1 MTSPST
7 TRIEHHPDIIAL
19 RSKYEQA
26 NETWTAHVINGLI
39 LITGLYLAISP
50 WVVGFQGLTPLAIV
64 NAMTGL
70 IVAALAFGLGATY
83 ERLHGLAWVIP
94 VLGVW
99 TLVAPWVVRG
109 GVDTTPAVAN
119 NVITGAICAL
129 LGAAALYMMGARQLR
144 R

>member
-1 MTSPST
+1 MTSTPT
-7 TRIEHHPDIIAL
+7 TRIERHPDIMAL
-19 RSKYEQA
+19 RSKYAQA
-26 NETWTAHVINGLI
+26 NETWTAHITIGLI
-39 LITGLYLAISP
+39 LISGLYLAISP
-50 WVVGFQGLTPLAIV
+50 WVVGFQALTPLVIT

-99 TLVAPWVVRG
+99 TLVAPWVIRG
-109 GVDTTPAVAN
+109 GVNTTPAVAN
-119 NVITGAICAL
+119 NVTTGVICTL
-129 LGAAALYMMGARQLR
+129 LGAAALYMSARQLR